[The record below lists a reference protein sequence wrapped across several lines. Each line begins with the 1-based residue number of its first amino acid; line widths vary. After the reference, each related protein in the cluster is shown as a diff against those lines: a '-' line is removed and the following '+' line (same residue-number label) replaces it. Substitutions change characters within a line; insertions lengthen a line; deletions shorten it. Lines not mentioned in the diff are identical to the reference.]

1 MTLDIYDSAGF
12 KNLDEAVENLGKLH
26 SHLHDAIVPTE
37 LGVRDML
44 KLCIASDYV

>member
-1 MTLDIYDSAGF
+1 MDKEDIIPVLLDIYDSASF

-37 LGVRDML
+37 LE
-44 KLCIASDYV
+44 IS